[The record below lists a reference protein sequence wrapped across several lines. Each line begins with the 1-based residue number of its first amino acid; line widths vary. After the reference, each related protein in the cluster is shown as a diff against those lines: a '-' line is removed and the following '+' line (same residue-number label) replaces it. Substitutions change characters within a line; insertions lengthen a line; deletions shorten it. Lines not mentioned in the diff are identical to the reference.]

1 MTLTSE
7 SFKRSTISINN
18 ISKSLGSTRKSL
30 SSVNDSVDNISKIIA
45 NNTKNKRILTEKS
58 ALLISRREEA
68 SRRREIEDESESR
81 KVSTDTRSGL
91 SFANKGEG
99 GPLSRLIGFLGFTT
113 AGWIVENL
121 PTWTFMGKEFIS
133 RVQTFGTSMYNMID
147 NITTSVNLFGE
158 TLKSSLS
165 ALIQLDFG
173 RFSSEGS
180 VTKTFEEFNK
190 SIQDLGN
197 ELTDTFKLFTT
208 PLTES
213 LTTGEQAPG
222 LGETRPDSL
231 YENPSTQPNS
241 PVTGVHKEALNIIAK
256 YESITSDPSG
266 SGYNAMN
273 QGGEGM
279 YNIYGSGSSDILL
292 GKKLTDMTVAE
303 IMERQRK
310 NKSYSGRNK
319 VGIFAAGRYQFIPD
333 TLKSIVDAGII
344 KVTDKFDAATQ
355 DKAALYL
362 IKKNGIR
369 DWAWDAES
377 LARFSPQEQRI
388 VERARTTPIPTT
400 SQTQSTTPRVTNL
413 NAPRVTIGD
422 RAGYIP
428 SRGRNH
434 NGRDLPMPSGTP
446 VSVITDAEITD
457 VGDEPSGYGYFVAY
471 LDSNGIEHFYAH
483 LKELPKVKIGQRL
496 TSGTI
501 IGYVGSTGRSTG
513 PHLHWEISSK
523 LGEVGRPRRNI
534 IDPLEY
540 GFPASAPFT
549 GTRQPSP
556 QAQITPPSRPPVSE
570 QIKPE
575 RKGPQVVV
583 IDDAPPPVSQTQV
596 PYPVLQVQSSP
607 SMINESKLLN
617 NFIKNKLLLDLAYL

>member
-133 RVQTFGTSMYNMID
+133 RIQTFGTSMYNMID

-158 TLKSSLS
+158 TLESSLS

-241 PVTGVHKEALNIIAK
+241 PVTGVHKEALDIIAK
-256 YESITSDPSG
+256 YESISSDRSG

-273 QGGEGM
+273 QGGQGM
-279 YNIYGSGSSDILL
+279 YGIYGSGSSLTLL

-303 IMERQRK
+303 IMERQQK
-310 NKSYSGRNK
+310 NKSYSGPNE
-319 VGIFAAGRYQFIPD
+319 VGIFAAGRYQFIPS

-344 KVTDKFDAATQ
+344 KVTDKFDAETQ

-377 LARFSPQEQRI
+377 LARFTPQEQRI
-388 VERARTTPIPTT
+388 VERARTTPIPTST
-400 SQTQSTTPRVTNL
+400 QTQSSTPRVTNL
-413 NAPRVTIGD
+413 NVPRVTIGD
-422 RAGYIP
+422 RAGYSS

-457 VGDEPSGYGYFVAY
+457 VGYESGGYGYYVAY

-483 LKELPKVKIGQRL
+483 LRELPKVRIGQRL

-501 IGYVGSTGRSTG
+501 IGYVGSTGLSTG
-513 PHLHWEISSK
+513 PHLHWEISPK

-540 GFPASAPFT
+540 GFPSSAPFT
-549 GTRQPSP
+549 GTRQLSP
-556 QAQITPPSRPPVSE
+556 QAQISPPPRQQITE
-570 QIKPE
+570 EIKPE

-583 IDDAPPPVSQTQV
+583 IDDTPPPLPQEPPIIQTTKPLSSNV
-596 PYPVLQVQSSP
+596 PSSA
-607 SMINESKLLN
+607 SLN
-617 NFIKNKLLLDLAYL
+617 NFIKNKLLLDLMYV